1 MSALNNSLHNMFYSS
16 GSFNNDKI
24 ITPEAFYV
32 INMKDKIIDI
42 PIFCKFKI
50 DYIINHF
57 NNYDRLII
65 PVHTE
70 QLNWEPSTSLEAL
83 RSIDYPSSCFSRMD
97 FKDSVYYV
105 RNGIILDCNF
115 KPLFLCTIKTDIE
128 KPLRESIP
136 CIYINPRVFC
146 EKTTLNKYIVSTVV
160 PWLLKND
167 VCIPVHSGDNPVAL
181 YSTTERYYKEPKV
194 LIENIDCIE
203 TVRWVKNS
211 VNLQKDLEEV
221 LLKNLC
227 YVIVNPED
235 EIKF

>member
-1 MSALNNSLHNMFYSS
+1 MAALNSSLHNMFYNS

-42 PIFCKFKI
+42 PIFCKFKV

-57 NNYDRLII
+57 NRYDRLVI
-65 PVHTE
+65 PIHTK

-83 RSIDYPSSCFSRMD
+83 RSMDSLASYFSRIN

-105 RNGIILDCNF
+105 RNGIILDWDF
-115 KPLFLCTIKTDIE
+115 KPLFLCTIKIDIE
-128 KPLRESIP
+128 KPLREAVP
-136 CIYINPRVFC
+136 CIYINPKVFC
-146 EKTTLNKYIVSTVV
+146 EKTTLNKYIVNTVV

-167 VCIPVHSGDNPVAL
+167 VCIPIHSGDNPVVL
-181 YSTTERYYKEPKV
+181 YSTTERFYKEPEV
-194 LIENIDCIE
+194 LIENIRCIE
-203 TVRWVKNS
+203 TVKYAVNS
-211 VNLQKDLEEV
+211 INLQKTLEEV

-227 YVIVNPED
+227 YVTVNPED

>member
-1 MSALNNSLHNMFYSS
+1 MSALNSSLHNMFYSS

-42 PIFCKFKI
+42 PIFCKFKV

-57 NNYDRLII
+57 NHYDRLVI
-65 PVHTE
+65 PIHTT

-83 RSIDYPSSCFSRMD
+83 RSIDYSSSCFSRMD

-115 KPLFLCTIKTDIE
+115 KPLFLCTIKVDIE
-128 KPLRESIP
+128 KPLREAVP
-136 CIYINPRVFC
+136 CIYIDPEVFC
-146 EKTTLNKYIVSTVV
+146 KKTTLNKYIVNTVI
-160 PWLLKND
+160 PWLLMND
-167 VCIPVHSGDNPVAL
+167 VCIPVHTGDNPVAN
-181 YSTTERYYKEPKV
+181 YSSTERYYKEPKV
-194 LIENIDCIE
+194 LIEGINCIE
-203 TVRWVKNS
+203 TIINVKNS

-227 YVIVNPED
+227 YVTVNPED

>member
-1 MSALNNSLHNMFYSS
+1 MSALNSSLHNMFYSS

-57 NNYDRLII
+57 NHYDRLVI
-65 PVHTE
+65 PIHTE

-83 RSIDYPSSCFSRMD
+83 RSIDYPSSCFSRMN
-97 FKDSVYYV
+97 FKDSIYYV

-115 KPLFLCTIKTDIE
+115 NPLFLCTIKTNIE
-128 KPLRESIP
+128 KPLSEAVP
-136 CIYINPRVFC
+136 CIYVNPKVFC
-146 EKTTLNKYIVSTVV
+146 EKTTLNKYIVNTVV

-167 VCIPVHSGDNPVAL
+167 VCIPIHIGDNPVAN
-181 YSTTERYYKEPKV
+181 YSSTERYYKEPKV
-194 LIENIDCIE
+194 LIEGINCIK
-203 TVRWVKNS
+203 TIINVKNS
-211 VNLQKDLEEV
+211 ISLQKDLEEV

-227 YVIVNPED
+227 YVTVNPED

>member
-1 MSALNNSLHNMFYSS
+1 MSALNNLLHNMFYSS

-57 NNYDRLII
+57 NRYDRLVI
-65 PVHTE
+65 PIHTE
-70 QLNWEPSTSLEAL
+70 HLNWEPSTSLETIKA
-83 RSIDYPSSCFSRMD
+83 IDYPAICFSRIN
-97 FKDSVYYV
+97 FKDSVYYM

-128 KPLRESIP
+128 KPLSEAVP
-136 CIYINPRVFC
+136 HIYIHPKVFC
-146 EKTTLNKYIVSTVV
+146 EKTILNKYIVNTVI

-167 VCIPVHSGDNPVAL
+167 VCIPVHTGDDYIKL
-181 YSTTERYYKEPKV
+181 YSTTERFYKEPKV
-194 LIENIDCIE
+194 LIEKIDCIE
-203 TVRWVKNS
+203 TVKYA
-211 VNLQKDLEEV
+211 VNYISLQKTLEEV

-227 YVIVNPED
+227 YVTVNPED

>member
-1 MSALNNSLHNMFYSS
+1 MAALDSSLHNMFYSS

-57 NNYDRLII
+57 NHYDRLVI
-65 PVHTE
+65 PIHTT

-115 KPLFLCTIKTDIE
+115 KPLFLCTIKRDIE
-128 KPLRESIP
+128 KPLRESVP
-136 CIYINPRVFC
+136 CIYIHPRVFC
-146 EKTTLNKYIVSTVV
+146 EKTTLNKYIVNTVV

-167 VCIPVHSGDNPVAL
+167 VCIPVHSGDSTVAL

-203 TVRWVKNS
+203 TVRCVKNS

-227 YVIVNPED
+227 YVTVNPED

>member
-1 MSALNNSLHNMFYSS
+1 MAALDNSLRNMFYSS

-24 ITPEAFYV
+24 INPEAFYV

-57 NNYDRLII
+57 NNYDRLVI
-65 PVHTE
+65 PIHTE
-70 QLNWEPSTSLEAL
+70 QLDWEPSTSLEAL
-83 RSIDYPSSCFSRMD
+83 RSIDYPDSCFSRMN
-97 FKDSVYYV
+97 FKDSVYYT

-115 KPLFLCTIKTDIE
+115 NPLFLCTIKTDIE
-128 KPLRESIP
+128 KPLSEAVP
-136 CIYINPRVFC
+136 CIYINPKVFC
-146 EKTTLNKYIVSTVV
+146 EKTTLNKYIVNTVV
-160 PWLLKND
+160 PWLLEHN
-167 VCIPVHSGDNPVAL
+167 VCMPVHLGDGTVAL

-203 TVRWVKNS
+203 TVRRVKNS

-221 LLKNLC
+221 LLENLC
-227 YVIVNPED
+227 YVKVNPED

>member
-1 MSALNNSLHNMFYSS
+1 MAALDNSLSNMFYSS

-57 NNYDRLII
+57 NHYDRLVI
-65 PVHTE
+65 PIHTE

-83 RSIDYPSSCFSRMD
+83 RSIDYPSSCFGRMD

-128 KPLRESIP
+128 KPLRDSVP
-136 CIYINPRVFC
+136 CIYINPKVFC
-146 EKTTLNKYIVSTVV
+146 EKTTLNKYIVNTVV
-160 PWLLKND
+160 PWLLKHD
-167 VCIPVHSGDNPVAL
+167 VCIPVHSGDTPIAL
-181 YSTTERYYKEPKV
+181 YSSTERYYKEPKV
-194 LIENIDCIE
+194 LIENINCIE
-203 TVRWVKNS
+203 TIKYTVNS
-211 VNLQKDLEEV
+211 INLQKTLEEV
-221 LLKNLC
+221 LLENLC
-227 YVIVNPED
+227 YVKVNPED